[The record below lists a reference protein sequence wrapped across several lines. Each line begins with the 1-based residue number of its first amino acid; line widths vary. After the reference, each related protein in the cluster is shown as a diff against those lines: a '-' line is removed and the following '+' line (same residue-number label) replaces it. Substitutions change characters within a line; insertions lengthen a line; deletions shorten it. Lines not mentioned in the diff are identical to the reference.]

1 MSSLLTRELVHQLL
15 ADHNALNG
23 EKNKKEKCNRKKK
36 IYHRKWGLQGVWKDY
51 HEAKR
56 FVSHEDKERE
66 KETRRQENENA
77 MSDRVRDNN

>member
-36 IYHRKWGLQGVWKDY
+36 Y
-51 HEAKR
+51 
-56 FVSHEDKERE
+56 
-66 KETRRQENENA
+66 TTENED
-77 MSDRVRDNN
+77 SREFGRIITKQRDL